1 MTDDTATEGGT
12 LVRVK
17 VMTAEFATG
26 HTTNR
31 VDEVGTVQ
39 IFEPVLIRVV
49 GVGTTIEVVG
59 RRVLPTF
66 LVTCIL

>member
-1 MTDDTATEGGT
+1 MTDDTATEGGM
-12 LVRVK
+12 LVRVE
-17 VMTAEFATG
+17 VMTAEFVAG

-31 VDEVGTVQ
+31 VNEVGAVQ
-39 IFEPVLIRVV
+39 IFEPILIRVV